1 MQNTIKY
8 TESIVGEFPST
19 SFACRGKPRSSI
31 DIAHRE
37 ISTDDETIGATNN
50 KFITNHCPPHLAELK
65 ALQNLQLLPIH
76 QKIISKLDYFHQQ
89 NKIPHIIFH
98 GSSGSGKRT
107 IVDQFL
113 QKIYQGD
120 KHKIKTNVMIVNCAQ
135 GKGIKFIRE
144 ELKFFAKTNIQ
155 SNNGTIFKTIVLI
168 NADNLTIDAQS
179 ALRRCIELFSYNTR
193 FFIIVENKN
202 KLLNPILSRFC
213 EIYVP
218 EYVENGKIINLHQY
232 SIQRYFNIKLTPDQ
246 ISLLE
251 KTMQGLLDVQLELNH
266 SHLVQCATEF
276 YEKGLSCLDLIHWL
290 EKCDQI
296 DLLHK
301 SMYCI
306 CYDNIKSEYRCE
318 RLLILY
324 MLDFIFLRSNKDV
337 KCVLEI

>member
-8 TESIVGEFPST
+8 TIEKELVQLLPPS
-19 SFACRGKPRSSI
+19 
-31 DIAHRE
+31 
-37 ISTDDETIGATNN
+37 NN
-50 KFITNHCPPHLAELK
+50 PT
-65 ALQNLQLLPIH
+65 LLPIH
-76 QKIISKLDYFHQQ
+76 QKIIAKLDYFHKQ

-113 QKIYQGD
+113 HKIYQDD

-168 NADNLTIDAQS
+168 NADFLTIDAQS
-179 ALRRCIELFSYNTR
+179 ALRRCIELFSHNTR

-218 EYVENGKIINLHQY
+218 EYVENDTIINLHQHT
-232 SIQRYFNIKLTPDQ
+232 IQQHFKFKSTQEQQDFIENTMNELLSNIEILDQSSPVAKLPSNLVVEPLRGSD
-246 ISLLE
+246 
-251 KTMQGLLDVQLELNH
+251 H
-266 SHLVQCATEF
+266 SRLVKVATGF
-276 YEKGLSCLDLIHWL
+276 YEMGLSCLDLIQWL
-290 EKCDQI
+290 EKCCEI
-296 DLLHK
+296 DPLHK
-301 SMYCI
+301 STYCI

-318 RLLILY
+318 KLLLLY
-324 MLDFIFLRSNKDV
+324 MLDFIFLRKDKDV
-337 KCVLEI
+337 KCVLSI